1 MASDFIVVFDD
12 RLHFGSHP
20 GCFNDTAV
28 YRVERLEPGVT
39 FVGPEKTILFE
50 TPGIDLR
57 QPAILIYQSFDVTLP
72 RNVIKMND
80 AAIPGGIPVTSIRG
94 EWTSNLSVLAPG
106 SLIKDHANKLF
117 IEARGET
124 DDPEANRDNFVLTSA
139 VVLYK
144 TLV

>member
-1 MASDFIVVFDD
+1 MASDFIVVFND

-28 YRVERLEPGVT
+28 YRVERLEPVT
-39 FVGPEKTILFE
+39 FVGPEKTILFQ
-50 TPGIDLR
+50 TPGIDLE
-57 QPAILIYQSFDVTLP
+57 QPAILFYQSFDVTLP
-72 RNVIKMND
+72 RNVIKVND
-80 AAIPGGIPVTSIRG
+80 AAIPGGMPVTSRRG

-106 SLIKDHANKLF
+106 SLIKDHANKMS

-144 TLV
+144 TLA